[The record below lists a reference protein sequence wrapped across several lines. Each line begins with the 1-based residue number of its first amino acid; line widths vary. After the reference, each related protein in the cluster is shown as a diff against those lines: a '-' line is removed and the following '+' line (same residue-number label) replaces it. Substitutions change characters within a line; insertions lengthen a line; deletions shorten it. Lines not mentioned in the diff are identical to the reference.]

1 MVSIMKNTKRTY
13 ILLILLVILM
23 VLSSCDK
30 PIVTISPGNSEVIE
44 SVLPSPIESPSASL
58 EPSPSIEPTPSQT
71 VQPSPSIEP
80 TPTYTFTPPPTPTP
94 TPVPERPEAFT
105 PEQYFTFDA
114 MHGIILDYDIE
125 GGAYVNIPDKIGV

>member
-94 TPVPERPEAFT
+94 TPVPERPSEYT
-105 PEQYFTFDA
+105 QPEYFSFDEST
-114 MHGIILDYDIE
+114 GTITGY
-125 GGAYVNIPDKIGV
+125 NP